1 MASVVPS
8 SPDSKVALSPN
19 ALRVLEKRYL
29 KRDEQGRVVET
40 PEEMFRRVARAIAQA
55 DARYRGNGSVEE
67 AEEAFYE
74 LMANLEMLPNSP
86 TLMNAGRELGQLS
99 ACFVLPVEDSLES
112 IFEAIKSTA
121 LIHKSGGGTGF
132 SFSRLRPRDDQVKS
146 TRGISSGPVSFMT
159 VFDAATETIKQGGM
173 RRGANMGILR
183 VDHPDI
189 REFIHCKQDHGR
201 LNNFNI
207 SVALTESFMEAVE
220 RRETYPL
227 VNPRTGEVTA
237 RLRADEVFDW
247 IVDSA
252 WRSGE
257 PGILFMDRINR
268 DNPTPHL
275 GAIESTNPCV
285 PGDTWVMTSEG
296 PRRVYQLIGKPF
308 EAVVNGRV
316 YPSGGRGFY
325 KTGTRPVIKLRTQ
338 EGYSVRLTPD
348 HKVMKMA
355 NKTRYLLEGEW
366 VPAQQLRPGDQVLVH
381 DHRVLSGWA
390 GELSGGQ
397 GYLLGLLVGDGVLKE
412 DAAVLSVWLEAQAAN
427 DASTR
432 GIHTTPVMECARAYI
447 SSLVHRSD
455 CKGWMRVGSSREYRL
470 KSAGLRDLAMRMGMR
485 QGYKTV
491 TPGIES
497 SSSDAYSGFLRG
509 LFDCDGSVQGNHRK
523 GVSIRLAQSDLDLLE
538 AVQRMLLR
546 LGILSRIYR
555 ERRPAGVR
563 PMPDGKGR
571 LRDYGCRAQHEL
583 VIVGENLVR
592 YAECVGFSEPKKAAR
607 LEALLASYRRRLN
620 SERFVA
626 TVAALEPDGLEDVY
640 DVEIPGANAFDA
652 NGFYVHNCGEQPL
665 LPFESCNLASL
676 NLAKVS
682 QNGAIDWDRLARNV
696 RLSVHFLDNVVDV
709 NRYPLPEIEAM
720 TRMNRKIGLGVMGF
734 ADLLLMLGIP
744 YDSQEAV
751 DLGRNVMRFISEEA
765 VRASEEL
772 ARERGP
778 FPSFGQSVFAQRGLP
793 PRRNATVTT
802 IAPTGTISM
811 IAGCSSGIEPLFA
824 IAFVRN
830 VLDNERLVE
839 IHPLFAEVARREG
852 FASEDLFERILQTG
866 SVRGIEEVPERWR
879 RVFVTSHDIAPEW
892 HIRMQ
897 AAFQEYT
904 GNSVS
909 KTVNFPSEATR
920 EDVREAFWLAYK
932 LGCKGVTI
940 YRDRSRDRQVL
951 QRGVSAEDAPR
962 TPAAQEP
969 GAGETTPLLVPR
981 PRPDVM
987 QGATRKME
995 TSCGSLYVTVNWD
1008 ESGRPFE
1015 VFTSMGKAGG
1025 CASSQ
1030 SEAIGRLVS
1039 LALRSGIDPQQV
1051 VRQLRGISCHLPMG
1065 IGRNKISSCADAV
1078 AQAIEYF
1085 LEPAKTAAT
1094 EPPPGQGK
1102 GPGAVGPSG
1111 STKTGHP
1118 PPGSSGEPSHEAEP
1132 EGVAEYLRSLYHRG
1146 ACPECQG
1153 PLEMAGGCAVC
1164 RNCGYSDCM

>member
-1 MASVVPS
+1 MSCLAFHPGA
-8 SPDSKVALSPN
+8 PRIALTPN

-29 KRDEQGRVVET
+29 KKDEEGRVVET

-55 DARYRGNGSVEE
+55 DARYCGNGSVEE
-67 AEEAFYE
+67 TEEAFYD
-74 LMANLEMLPNSP
+74 LMAGLEMVPNSP

-112 IFEAIKSTA
+112 IFEAIKNTA

-173 RRGANMGILR
+173 RRGANMGVLR

-189 REFIHCKQDHGR
+189 REFIRCKQDHGR

-220 RRETYPL
+220 RGDTYPL
-227 VNPRTGEVTA
+227 VNPRTGEVTD

-247 IVDSA
+247 IVESA
-252 WRSGE
+252 WKSGE

-275 GAIESTNPCV
+275 GAIESTNPC
-285 PGDTWVMTSEG
+285 
-296 PRRVYQLIGKPF
+296 
-308 EAVVNGRV
+308 
-316 YPSGGRGFY
+316 
-325 KTGTRPVIKLRTQ
+325 
-338 EGYSVRLTPD
+338 
-348 HKVMKMA
+348 
-355 NKTRYLLEGEW
+355 GE
-366 VPAQQLRPGDQVLVH
+366 
-381 DHRVLSGWA
+381 
-390 GELSGGQ
+390 
-397 GYLLGLLVGDGVLKE
+397 
-412 DAAVLSVWLEAQAAN
+412 
-427 DASTR
+427 T
-432 GIHTTPVMECARAYI
+432 
-447 SSLVHRSD
+447 
-455 CKGWMRVGSSREYRL
+455 
-470 KSAGLRDLAMRMGMR
+470 
-485 QGYKTV
+485 
-491 TPGIES
+491 
-497 SSSDAYSGFLRG
+497 
-509 LFDCDGSVQGNHRK
+509 
-523 GVSIRLAQSDLDLLE
+523 
-538 AVQRMLLR
+538 
-546 LGILSRIYR
+546 
-555 ERRPAGVR
+555 
-563 PMPDGKGR
+563 
-571 LRDYGCRAQHEL
+571 
-583 VIVGENLVR
+583 
-592 YAECVGFSEPKKAAR
+592 
-607 LEALLASYRRRLN
+607 
-620 SERFVA
+620 
-626 TVAALEPDGLEDVY
+626 
-640 DVEIPGANAFDA
+640 
-652 NGFYVHNCGEQPL
+652 PL

-676 NLAKVS
+676 NLAKVCVD
-682 QNGAIDWDRLARNV
+682 GAIDWDRLARNV

-720 TRMNRKIGLGVMGF
+720 TLLNRKIGLGVMGF
-734 ADLLLMLGIP
+734 ADLLIMLGIP

-751 DLGRNVMRFISEEA
+751 DLGRRLMKFISEEA
-765 VRASEEL
+765 VRASEAL

-811 IAGCSSGIEPLFA
+811 IAGCSSGVEPLFG

-852 FASEDLFERILQTG
+852 FASETLFERILETG
-866 SVRGIEEVPERWR
+866 SVRDIEEVPERWR

-904 GNSVS
+904 DNSVS
-909 KTVNFPSEATR
+909 KTVNFPSDATR
-920 EDVREAFWLAYK
+920 EDVRKAFWLAYK

-951 QRGVSAEDAPR
+951 QKGVSAEARDRKEAPEACR
-962 TPAAQEP
+962 GEPAK
-969 GAGETTPLLVPR
+969 PLLVPR

-987 QGATRKME
+987 EGTTRKME
-995 TSCGSLYVTVNWD
+995 TSCGSLYVTVNRD

-1051 VRQLRGISCHLPMG
+1051 VRQLRGISCHLPRG
-1065 IGRNKISSCADAV
+1065 LGRNKISSCADAV
-1078 AQAIEYF
+1078 AQALEFF
-1085 LEPAKTAAT
+1085 LESAA
-1094 EPPPGQGK
+1094 
-1102 GPGAVGPSG
+1102 GAGSPEAAGGRGAGGRVGV
-1111 STKTGHP
+1111 
-1118 PPGSSGEPSHEAEP
+1118 
-1132 EGVAEYLRSLYHRG
+1132 EGANNKESVAEYLKNLYHRG

>member
-1 MASVVPS
+1 MT
-8 SPDSKVALSPN
+8 SPAFHPNDCKIALTPN

-29 KRDEQGRVVET
+29 KKDKEGRVVET

-67 AEEAFYE
+67 TEEAFYE
-74 LMANLEMLPNSP
+74 LMARLEMVPNSP

-112 IFEAIKSTA
+112 IFEAIKNTA

-173 RRGANMGILR
+173 RRGANMGVLR

-189 REFIHCKQDHGR
+189 QEFIRCKQDHGR

-220 RRETYPL
+220 RGDTYPL
-227 VNPRTGEVTA
+227 VNPRTGEAVG
-237 RLRADEVFDW
+237 RLYADEVFDW

-252 WRSGE
+252 WKSGE

-285 PGDTWVMTSEG
+285 TSDSWIMTANG
-296 PRRVYQLIGKPF
+296 PRQVRQLIGSSF
-308 EAVVNGRV
+308 EVVVNGRV
-316 YPSGGRGFY
+316 HRTGERGFFR
-325 KTGTRPVIKLRTQ
+325 TGTRQVLKVRTR
-338 EGYSVRLTPD
+338 EGYTVRLTPEHRVVRAVD
-348 HKVMKMA
+348 
-355 NKTRYLLEGEW
+355 KTRCRLTLEW
-366 VPAQQLRPGDQVLVH
+366 VAACELKPGDQLLMH
-381 DHRVLSGWA
+381 DHRSFPGWP
-390 GELSGGQ
+390 GELNESQ
-397 GYLLGLLVGDGVLKE
+397 GYLLGLLVGDGVLK
-412 DAAVLSVWLEAQAAN
+412 DGAAVLSVWAQQEASN
-427 DASTR
+427 DAPMGSVSTT
-432 GIHTTPVMECARAYI
+432 GGLEHALGCAQVLA
-447 SSLVHRSD
+447 HRSD
-455 CKGWMRVGSSREYRL
+455 FEGWMRVRAGRQYTL
-470 KSAGLRDLAMRMGMR
+470 KSASLRELALKMGMGR
-485 QGYKTV
+485 GRKTV
-491 TPGIES
+491 TPEIES
-497 SSSDAYSGFLRG
+497 SSSDAYVGFLRG
-509 LFDCDGSVQGNHRK
+509 LFDCDGFVQGNHEK
-523 GVSIRLAQSDLDLLE
+523 GVSVRLAQSDLELLR

-546 LGILSRIYR
+546 LGIASSVY
-555 ERRPAGVR
+555 EARRPAGMK
-563 PMPDGKGR
+563 PMPDGIRDLGR
-571 LRDYGCRAQHEL
+571 YQIKPQHEL
-583 VIVGENLVR
+583 IITGENLQR
-592 YAECVGFSEPKKAAR
+592 YAAYVGFADRRKATR
-607 LEALLASYRRRLN
+607 LEAMLSLYRRRLN
-620 SERFVA
+620 RERFLA
-626 TVAALEPDGLEDVY
+626 TVLALEPDGIEDVY
-640 DVEIPGANAFDA
+640 DLEVPGINAFDG
-652 NGFYVHNCGEQPL
+652 NGFYLHNCGEQPL

-676 NLAKVS
+676 NLAKVCVD
-682 QNGAIDWDRLARNV
+682 GAIDWNRLARNV

-709 NRYPLPEIEAM
+709 NRYPLPTIEAM
-720 TRMNRKIGLGVMGF
+720 TLLNRKIGLGVMGF

-751 DLGRNVMRFISEEA
+751 DLGRKLMKFVSEEA
-765 VRASEEL
+765 VRASEDL

-778 FPSFGQSVFAQRGLP
+778 FPSFGQSIFAQRGLP

-811 IAGCSSGIEPLFA
+811 IAGCSSGVEPLFA

-852 FASEDLFERILQTG
+852 FASDALFERILETG

-904 GNSVS
+904 DNSVS
-909 KTVNFPSEATR
+909 KTVNFPSDATR
-920 EDVREAFWLAYK
+920 EDVRKAFWLAYK

-951 QRGVSAEDAPR
+951 QKGVSAEAGDRKKAPEAAR
-962 TPAAQEP
+962 AEPAK
-969 GAGETTPLLVPR
+969 PLLVPR

-987 QGATRKME
+987 EGTTRKME
-995 TSCGSLYVTVNWD
+995 TSCGSLYVTVNRD

-1039 LALRSGIDPQQV
+1039 LALRSGIDPHQV
-1051 VRQLRGISCHLPMG
+1051 VRQLRGISCHLPRG
-1065 IGRNKISSCADAV
+1065 LGRNKISSCADAV
-1078 AQAIEYF
+1078 AQALEFF
-1085 LEPAKTAAT
+1085 LDP
-1094 EPPPGQGK
+1094 
-1102 GPGAVGPSG
+1102 AVGAGASEGAG
-1111 STKTGHP
+1111 SRSAGGRVGREIAKKQ
-1118 PPGSSGEPSHEAEP
+1118 S
-1132 EGVAEYLRSLYHRG
+1132 VAEYLKNLYHRG

-1153 PLEMAGGCAVC
+1153 PLEMSGGCAVC
-1164 RNCGYSDCM
+1164 RNCGYSDCV

>member
-1 MASVVPS
+1 MAGVASFPS
-8 SPDSKVALSPN
+8 EPKLALSPN

-29 KRDEQGRVVET
+29 RKDEQGRVIET

-74 LMANLEMLPNSP
+74 LMSGLEMLPNSP

-112 IFEAIKSTA
+112 IFEAIKNTA

-189 REFIHCKQDHGR
+189 REFIRCKQDHGR

-207 SVALTESFMEAVE
+207 SVALTESFMEAVD

-247 IVDSA
+247 IVESA
-252 WRSGE
+252 WKNGE

-285 PGDTWVMTSEG
+285 TGDTFVMTAEG
-296 PRRVYQLIGKPF
+296 ARQVWELVGKRC
-308 EAVVNGRV
+308 ELVVNGNCFASTRQ
-316 YPSGGRGFY
+316 GFFATGRRQVLRLETVEGFE
-325 KTGTRPVIKLRTQ
+325 L
-338 EGYSVRLTPD
+338 RLTPD
-348 HKVMKMA
+348 HPVRRA
-355 NKTRYLLEGEW
+355 SRVTRWSAEFEW
-366 VPAQQLRPGDQVLVH
+366 VEARKLKAGDRILLD
-381 DHRVLSGWA
+381 DHRSLKGWPGPL
-390 GELSGGQ
+390 GEAE
-397 GYLLGLLVGDGVLKE
+397 GYLVGVLLGDGTLK
-412 DAAVLSVWLEAQAAN
+412 DDKAVLSVWTSAQAAN
-427 DASTR
+427 GDGLESMGPRA
-432 GIHTTPVMECARAYI
+432 VMAEALKYAKC
-447 SSLVHRSD
+447 LPHRSD
-455 CKGWMRVGSSREYRL
+455 FRGWIPVAGRGEHRLSLGSVRKIAQQL
-470 KSAGLRDLAMRMGMR
+470 GLAPGNKTITPEMEKCSSLFYQGM
-485 QGYKTV
+485 
-491 TPGIES
+491 
-497 SSSDAYSGFLRG
+497 LRG
-509 LFDCDGSVQGNHRK
+509 LFDTDGSVQGTQSK
-523 GVSIRLAQSDLDLLE
+523 GASVRLAQSDLSLLR
-538 AVQRMLLR
+538 AVQRMLAR
-546 LGILSRIYR
+546 LGIIGRIYKN
-555 ERRPAGVR
+555 RRPEGTATF
-563 PMPDGKGR
+563 PDGKGGR
-571 LRDYGCRAQHEL
+571 REYQVRAQHEL
-583 VIVGENLVR
+583 VITGENLLR
-592 YAECVGFSEPKKAAR
+592 FAQKIGFADTVKSTR
-607 LEALLASYRRRLN
+607 LHSLLSSYRRRLDKE
-620 SERFVA
+620 SFLA
-626 TVAALEPDGLEDVY
+626 TVQSLTPAGIEEVFDVQ
-640 DVEIPGANAFDA
+640 VPGVNAFDA
-652 NGFYVHNCGEQPL
+652 NGLHVHNCGEQPL

-676 NLAKVS
+676 NLAKVFAD
-682 QNGAIDWDRLARNV
+682 GAIDWDRLARNV
-696 RLSVHFLDNVVDV
+696 RLTVHFLDNVVDV
-709 NRYPLPEIEAM
+709 NRYPLPEIEAV
-720 TRMNRKIGLGVMGF
+720 TLQNRKIGLGVMGF
-734 ADLLLMLGIP
+734 ADLLIMLGVP

-751 DLGRNVMRFISEEA
+751 DLGRRIMKFISDEA

-778 FPSFGQSVFAQRGLP
+778 FPSFGQSVFAQKGLP

-824 IAFVRN
+824 VAFVRN

-852 FASEDLFERILQTG
+852 FASDALFERILETG
-866 SVRGIEEVPERWR
+866 SVRGIEQVPGRWR
-879 RVFVTSHDIAPEW
+879 RVFATSHDIAPEW

-904 GNSVS
+904 DNSVS
-909 KTVNFPSEATR
+909 KTVNFPSGATR

-951 QRGVSAEDAPR
+951 QKGVSSEARGRAEPQGTGAAE
-962 TPAAQEP
+962 TP
-969 GAGETTPLLVPR
+969 PLLVPR

-987 QGATRKME
+987 EGATRKME

-1051 VRQLRGISCHLPMG
+1051 VRQLRGISCHLPRG

-1078 AQAIEYF
+1078 AQALEYF
-1085 LEPAKTAAT
+1085 LEPARTAAT
-1094 EPPPGQGK
+1094 ESAAGGGK
-1102 GPGAVGPSG
+1102 GLGAAGQSG
-1111 STKTGHP
+1111 GARAGRP
-1118 PPGSSGEPSHEAEP
+1118 APGSPEETPHEACS
-1132 EGVAEYLRSLYHRG
+1132 EGVAEYLRNLYHRG